1 MKNMKKM
8 KKIIAVL
15 LGISVMCAGLVGCS
29 SGKKADKAAKSASA
43 GDKATKAWKPSKTIT
58 IDVAFAPGGDTDYN
72 ARMYA
77 DKLGKIIG
85 TSVIVT
91 NVTGS
96 GGATASG
103 EVKGA
108 KPDGYTVLFTHTS
121 FFLNQVAGITNYG
134 LEAFDF
140 ANIAG
145 RSAGWAIV
153 APKNLGIKS
162 LKEIVEKSKTERI
175 VLGGSTG
182 ATGSM
187 VGEQLNKL
195 GAKFNVVDYGSAT
208 DKVAGLKSGD
218 IQVTVVPI
226 LTAMPYVKS
235 GDFIVLGLA
244 EKERNKA
251 FPDIPTCAEQGFN
264 VAAPTYYFF
273 AFPKGTPKEVID
285 TFNNACEQVYKSKEY
300 QDKLIKSYS
309 QTPFFQKGAD
319 GVKLLDDFAKSATE
333 AFKK

>member
-1 MKNMKKM
+1 MKKF
-8 KKIIAVL
+8 AVML
-15 LGISVMCAGLVGCS
+15 LGLCVLCIGLVGCS
-29 SGKKADKAAKSASA
+29 KDAKKADKT
-43 GDKATKAWKPSKTIT
+43 DTTKTEVQAWKPTKTIT
-58 IDVAFAPGGDTDYN
+58 VDVAFAPGGDTDYN

-77 DKLGKIIG
+77 DKVGKILG

-96 GGATASG
+96 GGAAASE

-108 KPDGYTVLFTHTS
+108 KPDGYTVLFTQTS
-121 FFLNQVAGITNYG
+121 FFLNKLSGITNYG
-134 LEAFDF
+134 LEAFELG
-140 ANIAG
+140 NIAG

-153 APKNLGIKS
+153 APAKLGVKT
-162 LKEIVEKSKTERI
+162 LKEMVEKSKNEKI
-175 VLGGSTG
+175 VLGGSAG

-226 LTAMPYVKS
+226 LTAMPYIKNGEFV
-235 GDFIVLGLA
+235 VLGLA

-251 FPDIPTCAEQGFN
+251 FPDIPTCIEEGFN

-273 AFPKGTPKEVID
+273 AFPKGTPKEVIE
-285 TFNNACEQVYKSKEY
+285 TFNNACEKVYKSQDY
-300 QDKLIKSYS
+300 QDKLTKSYS
-309 QTPFFQKGAD
+309 QTPFFQKGPQA
-319 GVKLLDDFAKSATE
+319 KKTLEDFAASAGT
-333 AFKK
+333 AFGK

>member
-1 MKNMKKM
+1 MKKL
-8 KKIIAVL
+8 AVL
-15 LGISVMCAGLVGCS
+15 LLSLFVLSAGLTGCS
-29 SGKKADKAAKSASA
+29 SGAKKADKPEAAQSGA
-43 GDKATKAWKPSKTIT
+43 KAWKPNKTIT
-58 IDVAFAPGGDTDYN
+58 ITVAFAPGGDTDYN

-77 DKLGKIIG
+77 EKLGKILG

-91 NVTGS
+91 NMTGS

-103 EVKGA
+103 EVKQA
-108 KPDGYTVLFTHTS
+108 KPDGYNVLFTQTS
-121 FFLNQVAGITNYG
+121 FFLNKVNGITNYG
-134 LEAFDF
+134 LEAFELG
-140 ANIAG
+140 NVAG
-145 RSAGWAIV
+145 RSAGWAVV
-153 APKNLGIKS
+153 APAKLGVKT
-162 LKEIVEKSKTERI
+162 LKEMVEKSKTERI
-175 VLGGSTG
+175 VLGGTAG

-226 LTAMPYVKS
+226 LTAMPYIKS
-235 GDFIVLGLA
+235 GDFVALALA

-251 FPDIPTCAEQGFN
+251 FPDVPTCIEQGFN
-264 VAAPTYYFF
+264 VSAPTYYFF

-285 TFNNACEQVYKSKEY
+285 TFNNACEQVYQSKDY

-309 QTPFFQKGAD
+309 QTPFFQKGDQAKKTLDEFAASAAD
-319 GVKLLDDFAKSATE
+319 

>member
-1 MKNMKKM
+1 MKKLTVM
-8 KKIIAVL
+8 LLSLCVL
-15 LGISVMCAGLVGCS
+15 FAGLTGC
-29 SGKKADKAAKSASA
+29 AKSQKNAEKTDA
-43 GDKATKAWKPSKTIT
+43 AKAWKPSKTIT

-77 DKLGKIIG
+77 EKLGKTLG

-96 GGATASG
+96 GGAAASE

-108 KPDGYTVLFTHTS
+108 KPDGYTVLFTQTS
-121 FFLNQVAGITNYG
+121 FFLNKVAGITNYG
-134 LEAFDF
+134 LEAFELG
-140 ANIAG
+140 NIAG

-153 APKNLGIKS
+153 APSKLGVKT
-162 LKEIVEKSKTERI
+162 LKEMVEKSKTEKI
-175 VLGGSTG
+175 VLGGSAG

-226 LTAMPYVKS
+226 LTAMPYIKNGEFV
-235 GDFIVLGLA
+235 VLALA

-251 FPDIPTCAEQGFN
+251 FPDVPTCIEQGFD

-273 AFPKGTPKEVID
+273 AFPKGTPQEVID
-285 TFNNACEQVYKSKEY
+285 TFNNACEQIYKSKDY
-300 QDKLIKSYS
+300 QDKLTKSYS
-309 QTPFFQKGAD
+309 QTPFFQKGDQAKKTL
-319 GVKLLDDFAKSATE
+319 GDFAVSAE
-333 AFKK
+333 AAFKK